1 MIFSENRCPNTSLC
15 QTGDGEGPYDLENL
29 VTVKF
34 LFQNSSLIAA
44 YNSTHNDIHGYYRT
58 SEVVLICDNLK

>member
-15 QTGDGEGPYDLENL
+15 QTGDGEGPNDLGNL

-34 LFQNSSLIAA
+34 LFQNSSLCSLQF
-44 YNSTHNDIHGYYRT
+44 NTQ
-58 SEVVLICDNLK
+58 